1 MDKLLYENTEYINKK
16 RQAICKK
23 VGAIN
28 EMLDG
33 LLEQLGCVLSDKEI
47 MVFMNNPNDLFEIV
61 THNLLCP
68 QDVVVK
74 LVVRTTISERLEPM
88 MQEFKSQTRS
98 LDCDNSYII
107 IKDGRAML
115 DVDDFEKA
123 MDAHRLLLD
132 TESRQKA
139 WEMAQ
144 KIVADISK
152 LEEYLAKNQLGQVQP
167 HAIGENTMF
176 CKDCLI
182 EYSGY
187 KGRVKLEPQAISCIK

>member
-1 MDKLLYENTEYINKK
+1 MDKILYENTEYINKK

-33 LLEQLGCVLSDKEI
+33 LLEQLGCILSDKEI
-47 MVFMNNPNDLFEIV
+47 MAFMNNPNDLFEIV

-115 DVDDFEKA
+115 DVDDFDKA

-132 TESRQKA
+132 SEPRQKA

-144 KIVADISK
+144 KIALDISK
-152 LEEYLAKNQLGQVQP
+152 LEAYLAKNQLGQVQP
-167 HAIGENTMF
+167 HAIGNNTMF
-176 CKDCLI
+176 CHDCLI
-182 EYSGY
+182 GYSGY

>member
-1 MDKLLYENTEYINKK
+1 MDKILYENTEYINKK

-28 EMLDG
+28 KMLDG

-47 MVFMNNPNDLFEIV
+47 MAFMNNPDDLFEIV

-88 MQEFKSQTRS
+88 MQEFRSQTRS
-98 LDCDNSYII
+98 LDCGNSYII

-132 TESRQKA
+132 SEPRQKA

-144 KIVADISK
+144 KIVSDINK
-152 LEEYLAKNQLGQVQP
+152 LEKYLAKNQLGRVQP
-167 HAIGENTMF
+167 HVIGNNSIY
-176 CKDCLI
+176 CYDCLI
-182 EYSGY
+182 QYSGK
-187 KGRVKLEPQAISCIK
+187 KGRVKLAPQAVSCIK

>member
-1 MDKLLYENTEYINKK
+1 MDKILYENTEYIDKK

-28 EMLDG
+28 EILDG

-47 MVFMNNPNDLFEIV
+47 MAFMNNPDDLFEIV

-98 LDCDNSYII
+98 LDCDNSYIAI
-107 IKDGRAML
+107 RNGRAML

-132 TESRQKA
+132 SEPRQKA
-139 WEMAQ
+139 WKMAQ
-144 KIVADISK
+144 KIISNINK
-152 LEEYLAKNQLGQVQP
+152 LEEYLAKNQLGRVQP
-167 HAIGENTMF
+167 HAIGKNSIY
-176 CKDCLI
+176 CQDCLI
-182 EYSGY
+182 QYKE
-187 KGRVKLEPQAISCIK
+187 KGRVELEPKAISCIK

>member
-47 MVFMNNPNDLFEIV
+47 MAFMNNPNDLFEIV

-187 KGRVKLEPQAISCIK
+187 KGRVKLEPQAICCVK

>member
-1 MDKLLYENTEYINKK
+1 MDKILYENTEYINKK

-47 MVFMNNPNDLFEIV
+47 MAFMNNPDDLFEIV

-187 KGRVKLEPQAISCIK
+187 KGRVKLEPQAICCVK

>member
-1 MDKLLYENTEYINKK
+1 MDKILYENTEYINKK

-47 MVFMNNPNDLFEIV
+47 MAFMNNPNDLFEIV

-139 WEMAQ
+139 WKMAQ

-187 KGRVKLEPQAISCIK
+187 KGRVKLEPQAICCVK

>member
-47 MVFMNNPNDLFEIV
+47 MAFMNNPNDLFEIV

-139 WEMAQ
+139 WKMAQ

-187 KGRVKLEPQAISCIK
+187 KGKVKLEPQAICCVK

>member
-1 MDKLLYENTEYINKK
+1 MDKILYENTEYINKK

-33 LLEQLGCVLSDKEI
+33 LLEQLGCILSDKEI
-47 MVFMNNPNDLFEIV
+47 MAFMNNPNDLFEIV

-152 LEEYLAKNQLGQVQP
+152 LEEYLAKNQLGQIQP

-187 KGRVKLEPQAISCIK
+187 KGRVKLEPQAICCVK

>member
-33 LLEQLGCVLSDKEI
+33 LLEQLGCILSDKEI
-47 MVFMNNPNDLFEIV
+47 MAFMNNPNDLFEIV

-98 LDCDNSYII
+98 LDCDNSYIVVEN
-107 IKDGRAML
+107 GRVKL

-123 MDAHRLLLD
+123 MNAHRLLLD

-139 WEMAQ
+139 WKMAQ
-144 KIVADISK
+144 KIVADIHK

-176 CKDCLI
+176 CHDCLI

-187 KGRVKLEPQAISCIK
+187 KGRVKLEPQAVCCVK

>member
-47 MVFMNNPNDLFEIV
+47 MAFMNNPNDLFEIV

>member
-1 MDKLLYENTEYINKK
+1 MDKILYENTKYINKK

-47 MVFMNNPNDLFEIV
+47 MAFMNNPNDLFEIV

-98 LDCDNSYII
+98 LDCDNSYIVVEN
-107 IKDGRAML
+107 GRVKL

-123 MDAHRLLLD
+123 MNAHRLLLD

-139 WEMAQ
+139 WKMAQ
-144 KIVADISK
+144 KIVADIHK

-167 HAIGENTMF
+167 HAIGGNTMF
-176 CKDCLI
+176 CYDCLI

-187 KGRVKLEPQAISCIK
+187 KGRVKLEPQAICCVK

>member
-1 MDKLLYENTEYINKK
+1 MDKILYENTEYINKK

-33 LLEQLGCVLSDKEI
+33 LLEQLGCILSDKEI
-47 MVFMNNPNDLFEIV
+47 MAFMNNPNDLFEIV

-68 QDVVVK
+68 QDVAVK

-88 MQEFKSQTRS
+88 MQEYESQTRS

-107 IKDGRAML
+107 IVNGRAKL

-152 LEEYLAKNQLGQVQP
+152 LEEYLAKNQLGRVQP
-167 HAIGENTMF
+167 HAIGNKTIY
-176 CKDCLI
+176 CYDCLI
-182 EYSGY
+182 QYNE
-187 KGRVKLEPQAISCIK
+187 KGRVELEPQAICCVK

>member
-1 MDKLLYENTEYINKK
+1 
-16 RQAICKK
+16 
-23 VGAIN
+23 
-28 EMLDG
+28 MLDG

-47 MVFMNNPNDLFEIV
+47 MAFMNNPNDLFEIV

-68 QDVVVK
+68 QDVAVK

-107 IKDGRAML
+107 IKDGCAML

-132 TESRQKA
+132 SEPRQKA

-144 KIVADISK
+144 KIVLNINK
-152 LEEYLAKNQLGQVQP
+152 LEEYLAKNQLGRVQP
-167 HAIGENTMF
+167 HAIGKNSIY
-176 CKDCLI
+176 CYDCLVQYN
-182 EYSGY
+182 E
-187 KGRVKLEPQAISCIK
+187 KGGVKLEPKAISCIK

>member
-1 MDKLLYENTEYINKK
+1 MDKILYENTEYINKK

-47 MVFMNNPNDLFEIV
+47 MAFMNNPNDLFEIV

-68 QDVVVK
+68 QDVAVK

-107 IKDGRAML
+107 IEAGRVKL

-123 MDAHRLLLD
+123 MNAHRLLLD
-132 TESRQKA
+132 SEPRQKA

-144 KIVADISK
+144 KIVLGINK
-152 LEEYLAKNQLGQVQP
+152 LERYLAKNQLGRVQP
-167 HAIGENTMF
+167 HAIGKNSIY
-176 CKDCLI
+176 CSDCLI
-182 EYSGY
+182 QYNE
-187 KGRVKLEPQAISCIK
+187 KGRVKLEPKAISCIK

>member
-33 LLEQLGCVLSDKEI
+33 LLEQLGCILSDKEI
-47 MVFMNNPNDLFEIV
+47 MAFMNNPNDLFEIV

-98 LDCDNSYII
+98 LDCDNSYIVVEN
-107 IKDGRAML
+107 GRVKL

-123 MDAHRLLLD
+123 MNAHRLLLD

-139 WEMAQ
+139 WKMAQ
-144 KIVADISK
+144 KIVADIHK

-167 HAIGENTMF
+167 HAIGGNTMF
-176 CKDCLI
+176 CHDCLI
-182 EYSGY
+182 EYSGD
-187 KGRVKLEPQAISCIK
+187 KGRVKLEPQAIFSVK

>member
-1 MDKLLYENTEYINKK
+1 MDKILYENTEYINKK

-47 MVFMNNPNDLFEIV
+47 MAFMNNPNDLFEIV

-68 QDVVVK
+68 QDVAVK

-107 IKDGRAML
+107 IEAGRVKL

-123 MDAHRLLLD
+123 MDAYRLSLD
-132 TESRQKA
+132 SEPRQK
-139 WEMAQ
+139 AQ
-144 KIVADISK
+144 KIVLDINK
-152 LEEYLAKNQLGQVQP
+152 LEKYLAKNQLGRVQP
-167 HAIGENTMF
+167 HAIGNNTIY
-176 CKDCLI
+176 CHDCLVQYN
-182 EYSGY
+182 E
-187 KGRVKLEPQAISCIK
+187 KGRVELEPKAISCIK

>member
-1 MDKLLYENTEYINKK
+1 MDKILYENTEYINKK

-47 MVFMNNPNDLFEIV
+47 RAFMNNPNDLFEIV

-107 IKDGRAML
+107 IRNGRVML

-132 TESRQKA
+132 SEPRQKA

-144 KIVADISK
+144 KIVSDINK
-152 LEEYLAKNQLGQVQP
+152 LEKYLAKNQSGQVKP
-167 HAIGENTMF
+167 HAIGANTLF
-176 CKDCLI
+176 CYDCLI
-182 EYSGY
+182 GY
-187 KGRVKLEPQAISCIK
+187 YGKKGRVELSPQAICCVK

>member
-1 MDKLLYENTEYINKK
+1 MDKILYENTEYINKK

-47 MVFMNNPNDLFEIV
+47 MAFMNNPNDLFEIV

-68 QDVVVK
+68 QDVAVK

-107 IKDGRAML
+107 IVNGRTML

-132 TESRQKA
+132 SEPRQKA
-139 WEMAQ
+139 WKMAQ
-144 KIVADISK
+144 NILLDINR
-152 LEEYLAKNQLGQVQP
+152 LEKYLVKNQLGRVQP
-167 HAIGENTMF
+167 HAIGKNSIY
-176 CKDCLI
+176 CYDCLI
-182 EYSGY
+182 QYNE
-187 KGRVKLEPQAISCIK
+187 KGRVELEPKAISCIK

>member
-1 MDKLLYENTEYINKK
+1 MDKILYENTEYINKK

-47 MVFMNNPNDLFEIV
+47 MAFMNNPNDLFEIV

-68 QDVVVK
+68 QDVAVK

-88 MQEFKSQTRS
+88 MQEYKSQTRS

-132 TESRQKA
+132 SEPRQKA
-139 WEMAQ
+139 WKMAQ
-144 KIVADISK
+144 KIVSDVNK
-152 LEEYLAKNQLGQVQP
+152 LEEYLAKNQLGRVQP
-167 HAIGENTMF
+167 HAIGNNTIY
-176 CKDCLI
+176 CYDCLI
-182 EYSGY
+182 QYSSE
-187 KGRVKLEPQAISCIK
+187 KGRVELAPQAVSCIK

>member
-33 LLEQLGCVLSDKEI
+33 LLEHLGCVLSDKEI
-47 MVFMNNPNDLFEIV
+47 MAFMNNPNDLFEIV

-88 MQEFKSQTRS
+88 MQEFESKTRS

-107 IKDGRAML
+107 IENGRAKL

-123 MDAHRLLLD
+123 MDVYRLSLD
-132 TESRQKA
+132 SEPRQKA

-144 KIVADISK
+144 KIVSDINK
-152 LEEYLAKNQLGQVQP
+152 LEEYLAKNQQLGQAQP
-167 HAIGENTMF
+167 HAIGVNTIY
-176 CKDCLI
+176 CYDCLI
-182 EYSGY
+182 QYFN
-187 KGRVKLEPQAISCIK
+187 KGRVELAPQAIYSVK

>member
-1 MDKLLYENTEYINKK
+1 MDKILYENTEYINKK

-47 MVFMNNPNDLFEIV
+47 MAFMNNPNDLFEIV
-61 THNLLCP
+61 IHNLLCP

-98 LDCDNSYII
+98 LDCDNSYIVVEN
-107 IKDGRAML
+107 GRVKL

-123 MDAHRLLLD
+123 MDAYRLSLD
-132 TESRQKA
+132 SEPRQKA

-144 KIVADISK
+144 KIVSDINR
-152 LEEYLAKNQLGQVQP
+152 LEAYLTKNQLGRVQP

-176 CKDCLI
+176 CYDCLI
-182 EYSGY
+182 GY
-187 KGRVKLEPQAISCIK
+187 YGEKGRVKLSPQAVSCIK

>member
-1 MDKLLYENTEYINKK
+1 MDKILYENTEYINKK

-33 LLEQLGCVLSDKEI
+33 LLDQLGCVLSDKEI
-47 MVFMNNPNDLFEIV
+47 MAFMNNPNDLFEIV

-68 QDVVVK
+68 QDVAVK

-107 IKDGRAML
+107 IVDGRTML
-115 DVDDFEKA
+115 DVDNFEKA
-123 MDAHRLLLD
+123 MNAHRLLLD
-132 TESRQKA
+132 SESRQKA

-144 KIVADISK
+144 KIVSDINK
-152 LEEYLAKNQLGQVQP
+152 LEKYLAKNQLGQVQP
-167 HAIGENTMF
+167 HAIGYNTLF
-176 CKDCLI
+176 CHDCLI
-182 EYSGY
+182 QYNE
-187 KGRVKLEPQAISCIK
+187 KGRVELEPKAIFSIK

>member
-1 MDKLLYENTEYINKK
+1 MDKILYENTEYINKK

-47 MVFMNNPNDLFEIV
+47 MAFMNNPNDLFEIV

-187 KGRVKLEPQAISCIK
+187 KGRVKLEPQAICCVK

>member
-47 MVFMNNPNDLFEIV
+47 MAFMNNPNDLFEIV

-139 WEMAQ
+139 WKMAQ

-187 KGRVKLEPQAISCIK
+187 KGRVKLEPQAICCVK

>member
-1 MDKLLYENTEYINKK
+1 MDKILYENTEYINKK

-47 MVFMNNPNDLFEIV
+47 MAFMNNPDDLFEIV

-123 MDAHRLLLD
+123 MDAHRLSLD
-132 TESRQKA
+132 TEPRQKA
-139 WEMAQ
+139 WKMAQ
-144 KIVADISK
+144 KIVSDIDK
-152 LEEYLAKNQLGQVQP
+152 LEKFLTKNQLGRVQP
-167 HAIGENTMF
+167 HAIGKNTTF
-176 CKDCLI
+176 CYDCLI
-182 EYSGY
+182 GY
-187 KGRVKLEPQAISCIK
+187 YGEKEELSYHHKLFLV

>member
-33 LLEQLGCVLSDKEI
+33 LLEQLGCILSDKEI
-47 MVFMNNPNDLFEIV
+47 MAFMNNPNDLFEIV

-98 LDCDNSYII
+98 LDCDNSYIVVEN
-107 IKDGRAML
+107 GRVKL

-123 MDAHRLLLD
+123 MNAHRLLLD

-139 WEMAQ
+139 WKMAQ
-144 KIVADISK
+144 KIVADIHK

-176 CKDCLI
+176 CHDCLI
-182 EYSGY
+182 EYSGD
-187 KGRVKLEPQAISCIK
+187 KGRVKLSPQAIFSVK

>member
-1 MDKLLYENTEYINKK
+1 
-16 RQAICKK
+16 
-23 VGAIN
+23 
-28 EMLDG
+28 
-33 LLEQLGCVLSDKEI
+33 
-47 MVFMNNPNDLFEIV
+47 
-61 THNLLCP
+61 
-68 QDVVVK
+68 
-74 LVVRTTISERLEPM
+74 M

-132 TESRQKA
+132 TKSRQKA

-187 KGRVKLEPQAISCIK
+187 KGRVKLEPQAICCVK

>member
-1 MDKLLYENTEYINKK
+1 MDKILYENTEYINKK

-47 MVFMNNPNDLFEIV
+47 MAFMNNPNDLFEIV

-132 TESRQKA
+132 SEPRQKA

-144 KIVADISK
+144 KIVSDINK
-152 LEEYLAKNQLGQVQP
+152 LEKYLAKNQLGQVQP
-167 HAIGENTMF
+167 HAIGNNTMF
-176 CKDCLI
+176 CYDCLI
-182 EYSGY
+182 GY
-187 KGRVKLEPQAISCIK
+187 YGKRKS

>member
-1 MDKLLYENTEYINKK
+1 MDKILYENTEYINKK

-47 MVFMNNPNDLFEIV
+47 MAFMNNPNDLFEIV

-68 QDVVVK
+68 QDVAVK

-107 IKDGRAML
+107 IENGRAML

-123 MDAHRLLLD
+123 MNAHRLLLD
-132 TESRQKA
+132 SEPRQKA

-144 KIVADISK
+144 KIVSDINK
-152 LEEYLAKNQLGQVQP
+152 LEKYLVKNQLGRVQP
-167 HAIGENTMF
+167 HAIGKNSIY
-176 CKDCLI
+176 CHDCLI
-182 EYSGY
+182 QYNE
-187 KGRVKLEPQAISCIK
+187 KGRVELEPKAISCIK

>member
-1 MDKLLYENTEYINKK
+1 MDKILYENTEYINKK

-47 MVFMNNPNDLFEIV
+47 MAFMNNPNDLFEIV

-68 QDVVVK
+68 QDVAVK

-88 MQEFKSQTRS
+88 IQEFKSQTRS

-107 IKDGRAML
+107 VEGGRAML

-132 TESRQKA
+132 SEPRQKA
-139 WEMAQ
+139 WKMAQ
-144 KIVADISK
+144 KIALDINK
-152 LEEYLAKNQLGQVQP
+152 LEEFLAKNQLGRVQP
-167 HAIGENTMF
+167 HSIGKNSTY
-176 CKDCLI
+176 CYDCLI
-182 EYSGY
+182 QYNE
-187 KGRVKLEPQAISCIK
+187 KGRVELEPKAISCIK

>member
-1 MDKLLYENTEYINKK
+1 MDKILYENTEYINKK

-47 MVFMNNPNDLFEIV
+47 MAFMNNPNDLFEIV

-68 QDVVVK
+68 QDVAVK

-98 LDCDNSYII
+98 LDCDNSCII
-107 IKDGRAML
+107 IKDGRTML

-132 TESRQKA
+132 SEPRQKA

-144 KIVADISK
+144 KIIADISR
-152 LEEYLAKNQLGQVQP
+152 LEKFLSKNQLGRVQP
-167 HAIGENTMF
+167 HAIGKNSIY
-176 CKDCLI
+176 CSDCLI
-182 EYSGY
+182 QYNE
-187 KGRVKLEPQAISCIK
+187 KGRVELEPKAISCIK

>member
-47 MVFMNNPNDLFEIV
+47 MAFMNNPNDLFEIV

-132 TESRQKA
+132 TKSRQKA

-187 KGRVKLEPQAISCIK
+187 KGRVKLEPQAICCVK

>member
-1 MDKLLYENTEYINKK
+1 MDKILYENTEYINKK

-47 MVFMNNPNDLFEIV
+47 MAFMNNPNDLFEIV

-68 QDVVVK
+68 QDVAVK

-107 IKDGRAML
+107 VEGGRAML

-132 TESRQKA
+132 SEPRQKA

-144 KIVADISK
+144 KIISDIDR
-152 LEEYLAKNQLGQVQP
+152 LEKFLTKNQLGRVQP
-167 HAIGENTMF
+167 HAIGKNSIY
-176 CKDCLI
+176 CSDCLI
-182 EYSGY
+182 QYNE
-187 KGRVKLEPQAISCIK
+187 KGRVELEPKAISCIK